1 MPLPELLHTRTIDA
15 EMNGLHSA
23 CLGGQHV
30 RLGGLAMEGVIRTAV
45 AADAAAITALRQAEY
60 STSHEFTLLSASS
73 LAWGPDDEF
82 GLVLAAVRTDGTI
95 VSTMRARIF
104 ASKSVFERSSGLD
117 LSPVELPAPTWFL
130 DRASTH
136 AGFRKCGLNAMLRYH
151 LLKAA
156 AGQDSPSVSGWLFSG
171 VSRTKT
177 MVEIGYCFTP
187 VTATQPRGYRHMES
201 PGRDYVVA
209 VLPHAALTH
218 ACRRLE
224 QMLGGELERWPWTGP
239 ELPEAG
245 MVS

>member
-1 MPLPELLHTRTIDA
+1 
-15 EMNGLHSA
+15 
-23 CLGGQHV
+23 
-30 RLGGLAMEGVIRTAV
+30 MEGTIRMAT

-60 STSHEFTLLSASS
+60 AGSREFTLLSASS

-82 GLVLAAVRTDGTI
+82 GVVLAVVRTDGAV
-95 VSTMRARIF
+95 VSTMRARLF

-136 AGFRKCGLNAMLRYH
+136 AGVRKRGLNAMLRYH
-151 LLKAA
+151 FLKAA
-156 AGQDSPSVSGWLFSG
+156 AGRDFPSVSGWLFSG

-177 MVEIGYCFTP
+177 MVEIGYRFTA

-209 VLPHAALTH
+209 VLPHAALTL
-218 ACRRLE
+218 ACHRLE
-224 QMLGGELERWPWTGP
+224 QMLGGELDRWPWTGP
-239 ELPEAG
+239 ELRLPG